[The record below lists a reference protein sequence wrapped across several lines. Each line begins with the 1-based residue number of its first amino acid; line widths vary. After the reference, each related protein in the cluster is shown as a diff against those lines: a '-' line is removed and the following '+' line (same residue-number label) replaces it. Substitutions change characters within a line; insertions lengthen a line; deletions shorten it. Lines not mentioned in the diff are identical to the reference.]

1 MSKELKNTTEV
12 YEEWFR
18 RMVYDQTA
26 VRNPYQIGI
35 DAVTKHEPKDP
46 RLNWDELRKTVCQV
60 IETFEEFL
68 NDRGITIDNPEKNDS
83 TGNPKSNIY
92 GTDYGELQSNLEL
105 IFIDRGLVTQ
115 EIIDKFK

>member
-1 MSKELKNTTEV
+1 MDKA
-12 YEEWFR
+12 YREWFKH
-18 RMVYDQTA
+18 MIMDQTA
-26 VRNPYQIGI
+26 VRNPYQLGM
-35 DAVTKHEPKDP
+35 DPAAVNNEPKDP
-46 RLNWDELRKTVCQV
+46 RLNWDELQETICQI
-60 IETFEEFL
+60 IETFEDFL

-105 IFIDRGLVTQ
+105 IFVDRGLVTQ